1 MAPRATEGE
10 RAWLD
15 IDSHL
20 IDLIRDESGQWRVRC
35 ELCNKHYKLPGGYR
49 SLDGPTVAPEHAHE
63 AKRNLKKKSFVYTS
77 ARSIRLRS
85 TYRSSVGRQYTRS
98 RTAVVAKVE
107 RSPRSFGHL
116 KKRYRRQLQA
126 KLDMLEAPGK
136 ADRARHDE
144 WAAERARRL
153 VMEPKDIMTQDPIP
167 EDVENFDYE
176 VREEID
182 YVMWP
187 VWDEWAG
194 YKGNGRLPRSL
205 LTVLIHWRN
214 VLFDAYDNQKR
225 KRGGGT
231 ARVLKEYRTRIQ
243 DFDDILARIFTVPV
257 DIAAEHEE
265 LRLFSEI
272 LSPLYQEC
280 QRPLPEDDVR
290 TDEDQ
295 EGSDRLLRW
304 IRKAYRPF
312 LGKRVPDDYRDQL
325 ESEHRTWQAAL
336 RPFATT
342 VLVHVPEPPKPP
354 TDADL
359 EPERKKIWD
368 SWIVECAHMW
378 LALSSKQRDAYC
390 WMRKKGSGGEGAAS
404 TSGAREEDAIS
415 EHSSATGQHSDH
427 GSAAGSEA
435 ESNLSTLSE
444 LTSLSELERGLDTG
458 T

>member
-20 IDLIRDESGQWRVRC
+20 IRDESGQWRVRC
-35 ELCNKHYKLPGGYR
+35 ELCNKYYKLLGGYR

-63 AKRNLKKKSFVYTS
+63 AKRNLKKII
-77 ARSIRLRS
+77 IRIHKRAFNSS
-85 TYRSSVGRQYTRS
+85 TVDSRYRCNEAAFELIGTDREVQAG
-98 RTAVVAKVE
+98 
-107 RSPRSFGHL
+107 FGHL

-225 KRGGGT
+225 KRGGGS

-280 QRPLPEDDVR
+280 QRPLLR
-290 TDEDQ
+290 TI
-295 EGSDRLLRW
+295 W

-312 LGKRVPDDYRDQL
+312 LGKCVPDDYRDQL

>member
-20 IDLIRDESGQWRVRC
+20 IRDESGQWHVRC

-63 AKRNLKKKSFVYTS
+63 AKRNLKKII
-77 ARSIRLRS
+77 IRIHKRAFNSS
-85 TYRSSVGRQYTRS
+85 TVDSRYRCNEAALELIGTDREVQAG
-98 RTAVVAKVE
+98 
-107 RSPRSFGHL
+107 FGHL

-225 KRGGGT
+225 KRG
-231 ARVLKEYRTRIQ
+231 
-243 DFDDILARIFTVPV
+243 FDDILARIFTVPV

-295 EGSDRLLRW
+295 EGD
-304 IRKAYRPF
+304 
-312 LGKRVPDDYRDQL
+312 
-325 ESEHRTWQAAL
+325 EHRAWQAAL

-415 EHSSATGQHSDH
+415 EHSSATGQPSDH

-435 ESNLSTLSE
+435 ESNLSTLSK

>member
-20 IDLIRDESGQWRVRC
+20 IRDESGQWHVRC

-49 SLDGPTVAPEHAHE
+49 SLDGPTRAFNSSTVDSRYRCNE
-63 AKRNLKKKSFVYTS
+63 AAFELIGTDREVQ
-77 ARSIRLRS
+77 A
-85 TYRSSVGRQYTRS
+85 G
-98 RTAVVAKVE
+98 
-107 RSPRSFGHL
+107 FGHL

-167 EDVENFDYE
+167 EDVENFDYQ

-225 KRGGGT
+225 KRGGGS

-272 LSPLYQEC
+272 LSFLYQEC

-295 EGSDRLLRW
+295 E
-304 IRKAYRPF
+304 
-312 LGKRVPDDYRDQL
+312 RD
-325 ESEHRTWQAAL
+325 EHRTWQAAL

-342 VLVHVPEPPKPP
+342 VLVHVPKPPKPP

>member
-15 IDSHL
+15 IDSH
-20 IDLIRDESGQWRVRC
+20 LIRDESGQWRVRC

-49 SLDGPTVAPEHAHE
+49 SLDAPTVAPEHAHE
-63 AKRNLKKKSFVYTS
+63 AKRNLKKHI
-77 ARSIRLRS
+77 IRIHKRTFNPS
-85 TYRSSVGRQYTRS
+85 TVDSRYRCNEAAFELIGTDREVQAG
-98 RTAVVAKVE
+98 
-107 RSPRSFGHL
+107 FGHL
-116 KKRYRRQLQA
+116 KKRYRQQLQA
-126 KLDMLEAPGK
+126 KLDGLEAPGK

-153 VMEPKDIMTQDPIP
+153 AMEPEDIMIQDPIP
-167 EDVENFDYE
+167 EDDENLAYE

-182 YVMWP
+182 YVVWP

-194 YKGNGRLPRSL
+194 HKGNGRLPRSL
-205 LTVLIHWRN
+205 LTVLIHWRI
-214 VLFDAYDNQKR
+214 VLFDAYDDQKR
-225 KRGGGT
+225 KRGGGS

-257 DIAAEHEE
+257 NIAAEHEE
-265 LRLFSEI
+265 SRLFSEI
-272 LSPLYQEC
+272 LSPLYHEC
-280 QRPLPEDDVR
+280 QRPLPEDEIR

-304 IRKAYRPF
+304 IQKAYRPF
-312 LGKRVPDDYRDQL
+312 LGKRVPDEFWDQL

-342 VLVHVPEPPKPP
+342 VLVHVPEPLKPP

-359 EPERKKIWD
+359 EPERKKTWD
-368 SWIVECAHMW
+368 SWIVECAHRW
-378 LALSSKQRDAYC
+378 LALSSEQRDAYC

-435 ESNLSTLSE
+435 ESTLSTLSE

>member
-49 SLDGPTVAPEHAHE
+49 SLDGPTRAFNSSTVDSRYRCNE
-63 AKRNLKKKSFVYTS
+63 AAFELIGTDREVQ
-77 ARSIRLRS
+77 A
-85 TYRSSVGRQYTRS
+85 
-98 RTAVVAKVE
+98 
-107 RSPRSFGHL
+107 
-116 KKRYRRQLQA
+116 KRYRRQLQA

-167 EDVENFDYE
+167 EDVENFDYQ

-214 VLFDAYDNQKR
+214 VLLDAYDNQKR
-225 KRGGGT
+225 KRGGGS
-231 ARVLKEYRTRIQ
+231 ARVLKEYRPRIQ

-272 LSPLYQEC
+272 LSPLYQET
-280 QRPLPEDDVR
+280 RK
-290 TDEDQ
+290 
-295 EGSDRLLRW
+295 GSYRLLRW
-304 IRKAYRPF
+304 IRKVYRPF

>member
-63 AKRNLKKKSFVYTS
+63 AKRNLKKNHS
-77 ARSIRLRS
+77 
-85 TYRSSVGRQYTRS
+85 
-98 RTAVVAKVE
+98 
-107 RSPRSFGHL
+107 
-116 KKRYRRQLQA
+116 YRRQLQA

-187 VWDEWAG
+187 DEWAG

-225 KRGGGT
+225 KRGGGS

-390 WMRKKGSGGEGAAS
+390 WMRKK
-404 TSGAREEDAIS
+404 EEDAIS